1 MKRALTKGLLVAGAA
16 AALVGIGGGMAVAES
31 QTATSTE
38 WVVTAFGE
46 HVKPS
51 DSIRIPSM
59 SCGGGYLKDADYSPG
74 RVVPRGVEVIEP
86 GGVGV
91 TITHAKYGLMD
102 PTGKWWPVTGTD
114 SMQGW
119 STATNWDPFS
129 GHDLTIK
136 LHCTSNPDDAAK
148 KNFIPGFPTP

>member
-31 QTATSTE
+31 QATSSNE
-38 WVVTAFGE
+38 WVVTAFNE

-51 DSIRIPSM
+51 DSIRIPSL
-59 SCGGGYLKDADYSPG
+59 SCGGGYLMDKDYSPG

-102 PTGKWWPVTGTD
+102 STGKWWPVIGTN
-114 SMQGW
+114 SMTGW

-136 LHCTSNPDDAAK
+136 LHCTSNPDEAAK
-148 KNFIPGFPTP
+148 KAVIPGFPTP